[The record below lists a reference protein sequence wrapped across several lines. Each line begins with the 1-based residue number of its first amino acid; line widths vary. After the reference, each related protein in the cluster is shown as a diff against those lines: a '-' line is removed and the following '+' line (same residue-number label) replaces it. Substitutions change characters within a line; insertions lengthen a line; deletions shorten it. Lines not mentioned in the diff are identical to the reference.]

1 MTPVE
6 RAVPVGASTVTTR
19 RYPAENGARGR
30 LVLAHGAGADQRH
43 RVMVAIASRL
53 AARGVE
59 VVTFNFLYTEQRR
72 RTPDRAPVLEQ
83 TWEAVVDAVADDL
96 SDGQRLVIGGKS
108 MGGRMASMVLARTPD
123 RPSWARV
130 SGLVLL
136 GYPLHPPGKPDQP
149 RTAHLPSIRVPEP
162 KDIYA
167 TSSYDD
173 NALVQPESRQAFR
186 QLLGQGWVDA
196 LRKKRPRETV
206 YTFWDYR
213 RNRWQRDA
221 GLRLDH
227 ILLSRKLARKLEAAG
242 VDREVR
248 GLENASD
255 HAPVWVQLRD

>member
-83 TWEAVVDAVADDL
+83 TWEAVVDAQAGDL
-96 SDGQRLVIGGKS
+96 GDEQRLVIGGKS

-136 GYPLHPPGKPDQP
+136 GYPLHPPGKPDQL
-149 RTAHLPSIRVPEP
+149 RTAHLPSIHVPVLLVQGTRDAFGTREEIEPVFRALPTRVDYEFIEQGDHSFAVP
-162 KDIYA
+162 KSTGLTEAAVLDRVA
-167 TSSYDD
+167 TSV
-173 NALVQPESRQAFR
+173 A
-186 QLLGQGWVDA
+186 GWV
-196 LRKKRPRETV
+196 L
-206 YTFWDYR
+206 
-213 RNRWQRDA
+213 
-221 GLRLDH
+221 G
-227 ILLSRKLARKLEAAG
+227 
-242 VDREVR
+242 
-248 GLENASD
+248 
-255 HAPVWVQLRD
+255 